1 MRWKRVVGKIG
12 VSLES
17 DLCSMC
23 FRVWYSPTA
32 IIPFG
37 KRYFP
42 CNTWR
47 ILFSVIFCYYS
58 SLSDLIQFQA
68 LSWSGR
74 RKLRSAR
81 EIFEQRLPP
90 ARPIPLSFFFVNPA
104 CSFVLSLR
112 TEGLE
117 TAISDRASGIKQQH
131 DLQTYKLTMSM
142 AYQKTK

>member
-12 VSLES
+12 ESLES

-90 ARPIPLSFFFVNPA
+90 ARPIPLSFF
-104 CSFVLSLR
+104 LSTPLVPSSCPCELR
-112 TEGLE
+112 AWKRLSV
-117 TAISDRASGIKQQH
+117 TAPQG
-131 DLQTYKLTMSM
+131 
-142 AYQKTK
+142 